1 MLDKKVISMKQK
13 NMVELKGLL
22 ETNIQEF
29 IKDYNIKLIYIFG
42 SYAKG
47 SNNSKSDLDIAILL
61 YNDYNPLDKL
71 NLIGDLTSIFKR
83 DDIDLVILNSA
94 SAVLKHQVIKYGN
107 LVFME
112 NEDIKV
118 DFEVKVL
125 KEYMDMEPFRK
136 TQMKY
141 INEWIEDSTG
151 VDK

>member
-1 MLDKKVISMKQK
+1 MKQK
-13 NMVELKGLL
+13 NIEELKELL
-22 ETNIQEF
+22 KINLEEF
-29 IKDYNIKLIYIFG
+29 LKNYHIKLIYIFG

-61 YNDYNPLDKL
+61 NNNYNPLDKL
-71 NLIGDLTSIFKR
+71 SLIGDLTSIFKR
-83 DDIDLVILNSA
+83 DDIDLVLLNSA
-94 SAVLKHQVIKYGN
+94 NSVLKHQVIKYGK

-141 INEWIEDSTG
+141 INEWIEDSVG